1 MVDASAEQGQSPG
14 RSARAIAASEAA
26 IPYCQRHPDNE
37 TELRCGRCEV
47 EICPRCMIHAPGG
60 IRCPDCAQLRR
71 PPMYELEM
79 SHYLRAGGV
88 ALLGAVAI
96 GVASA
101 LLLPPRP
108 VGGLLLF
115 AIALLAGMGAATLL
129 ARAFDAVTNPQARSR
144 AAVAGGGRDRRG
156 GAAAAA
162 DFRRAGSDHTGRQ
175 RHRLRRDRRDRRLEP
190 PRVANGRC

>member
-1 MVDASAEQGQSPG
+1 
-14 RSARAIAASEAA
+14 
-26 IPYCQRHPDNE
+26 
-37 TELRCGRCEV
+37 
-47 EICPRCMIHAPGG
+47 MIHAPGG

-129 ARAFDAVTNPQARSR
+129 ARAFDAVTNRKRGR
-144 AAVAGGGRDRRG
+144 ALQLLAAGAIV
-156 GAAAAA
+156 AAALLRLLISGELDLITRDASGIVFAA
-162 DFRRAGSDHTGRQ
+162 IGAIVAWN
-175 RHRLRRDRRDRRLEP
+175 RL
-190 PRVANGRC
+190 A

>member
-71 PPMYELEM
+71 PPMYELET

-129 ARAFDAVTNPQARSR
+129 ARAFDVVTNRKRGR
-144 AAVAGGGRDRRG
+144 ALQLLAAGAIV
-156 GAAAAA
+156 AAALLRLLISGELDLITRDASGIVFAA
-162 DFRRAGSDHTGRQ
+162 IGAIVAWN
-175 RHRLRRDRRDRRLEP
+175 RL
-190 PRVANGRC
+190 A

>member
-26 IPYCQRHPDNE
+26 IPYCQRHSDTE

-71 PPMYELEM
+71 PPMYELET

-88 ALLGAVAI
+88 ALLGAGAI

-115 AIALLAGMGAATLL
+115 AIALFAGMGAATLL
-129 ARAFDAVTNPQARSR
+129 ARAFDAVTNRKRGR
-144 AAVAGGGRDRRG
+144 ALQLLAAGAIVVAALLRLLISGELDLITRDASG
-156 GAAAAA
+156 IVFAAIGAIVAWN
-162 DFRRAGSDHTGRQ
+162 
-175 RHRLRRDRRDRRLEP
+175 RL
-190 PRVANGRC
+190 A

>member
-129 ARAFDAVTNPQARSR
+129 ARAFDAVTNRKRGR
-144 AAVAGGGRDRRG
+144 ALQLLAAGAIV
-156 GAAAAA
+156 AAALLRLLISGELDLITRDASGIVFAA
-162 DFRRAGSDHTGRQ
+162 IGAIVAWN
-175 RHRLRRDRRDRRLEP
+175 RL
-190 PRVANGRC
+190 A

>member
-129 ARAFDAVTNPQARSR
+129 ARAFDVVTNRKRGR
-144 AAVAGGGRDRRG
+144 ALQLLAAGAIV
-156 GAAAAA
+156 AAALLRLLISGELDLITRDASGIVFAA
-162 DFRRAGSDHTGRQ
+162 IGAIVAWN
-175 RHRLRRDRRDRRLEP
+175 RL
-190 PRVANGRC
+190 A

>member
-26 IPYCQRHPDNE
+26 IPYCQRHPANE

-101 LLLPPRP
+101 LLLPPTP

-129 ARAFDAVTNPQARSR
+129 ARAFDAVTNRKRGR
-144 AAVAGGGRDRRG
+144 ALQLLAAGAIVTAALLRLLISGELDLITRDASGIVFAAIGAIVAWN
-156 GAAAAA
+156 
-162 DFRRAGSDHTGRQ
+162 
-175 RHRLRRDRRDRRLEP
+175 RL
-190 PRVANGRC
+190 A

>member
-14 RSARAIAASEAA
+14 RSARAIADSEAA

-129 ARAFDAVTNPQARSR
+129 ARAFDAVTNRKRGR
-144 AAVAGGGRDRRG
+144 ALQLLAAGAIV
-156 GAAAAA
+156 AAALLRLLISGELDLITRDASGIVFAA
-162 DFRRAGSDHTGRQ
+162 IGAIVAWN
-175 RHRLRRDRRDRRLEP
+175 RL
-190 PRVANGRC
+190 A

>member
-101 LLLPPRP
+101 LLLPPTP

-115 AIALLAGMGAATLL
+115 AIALFAGMGAATLL
-129 ARAFDAVTNPQARSR
+129 ARAFDVVTNRKRGR
-144 AAVAGGGRDRRG
+144 ALQLLAAGAIV
-156 GAAAAA
+156 AAALLRLLISGELDLITRDASGIVFAA
-162 DFRRAGSDHTGRQ
+162 IGAIVAWN
-175 RHRLRRDRRDRRLEP
+175 RL
-190 PRVANGRC
+190 A

>member
-14 RSARAIAASEAA
+14 RAARAIAASEAA
-26 IPYCQRHPDNE
+26 IPYCERHPDTE
-37 TELRCGRCEV
+37 TELRCGRCDV

-101 LLLPPRP
+101 LLLPPTP

-129 ARAFDAVTNPQARSR
+129 ARAFDVVTNRKRGR
-144 AAVAGGGRDRRG
+144 ALQLLAAGAIV
-156 GAAAAA
+156 AAALLRLLISGELDLITRDASGIVFAA
-162 DFRRAGSDHTGRQ
+162 IGAIVAWN
-175 RHRLRRDRRDRRLEP
+175 RL
-190 PRVANGRC
+190 A

>member
-14 RSARAIAASEAA
+14 RSARAIAASEAT

-129 ARAFDAVTNPQARSR
+129 ARAFDAVTNRKRGR
-144 AAVAGGGRDRRG
+144 ALQLLAAGAIV
-156 GAAAAA
+156 AAALLRLLISGELDLITRDASGIVFAA
-162 DFRRAGSDHTGRQ
+162 IGAIVAWN
-175 RHRLRRDRRDRRLEP
+175 RL
-190 PRVANGRC
+190 A

>member
-37 TELRCGRCEV
+37 TELRCGRCDV

-129 ARAFDAVTNPQARSR
+129 ARAFDVVTNRKRGR
-144 AAVAGGGRDRRG
+144 ALQLLAAGAIV
-156 GAAAAA
+156 AAALLRLLISGELDLITRDASGIVFAA
-162 DFRRAGSDHTGRQ
+162 IGAIVAWN
-175 RHRLRRDRRDRRLEP
+175 RL
-190 PRVANGRC
+190 A